1 MPSESKFTTDAQGN
15 VAVRVVSQTEALP
28 ASDPNW
34 MFARDTNGNI
44 AVRVVGEGGGGGGGA
59 VDSVNGKTG
68 VVVLDA
74 EDVGAQAKTAIVTVS
89 TSTLTQELA
98 DNTIYNCG
106 TLSALTVTYPA
117 TMDAGYLVQINF
129 TSGATATTLSAPAGT
144 VWRGSDVDS
153 NGFTPVANKRY
164 SVLFFY
170 DGTQVRG
177 LVMGA

>member
-1 MPSESKFTTDAQGN
+1 MAGDIFTVDSNNNAAIRTVSVNRGLSETNSPVVFTTD
-15 VAVRVVSQTEALP
+15 E
-28 ASDPNW
+28 
-34 MFARDTNGNI
+34 NGNA
-44 AVRVVGEGGGGGGGA
+44 AVRVVGNGGGGGGGA

-74 EDVGAQAKTAIVTVS
+74 EDVGAQAKTTIVTVS
-89 TSTLTQELA
+89 ASTLTQQLA

-153 NGFTPVANKRY
+153 NGFTPAANKRY

>member
-1 MPSESKFTTDAQGN
+1 MAGDIFTVDSNNNAAIRTVSVNRGLSETNSPVVFTTD
-15 VAVRVVSQTEALP
+15 E
-28 ASDPNW
+28 
-34 MFARDTNGNI
+34 NGNAAI
-44 AVRVVGEGGGGGGGA
+44 RVVGNGGGGGGD
-59 VDSVNGKTG
+59 VQSVNGKTG

-74 EDVGAQAKTAIVTVS
+74 EDVGAQAKTTIVTVS
-89 TSTLTQELA
+89 ASTLTQELA

-106 TLSALTVTYPA
+106 ELSALTITFPA
-117 TMDAGYLVQINF
+117 SMDAGYISQINF